1 MPLIELLRPQQRDWL
16 GKLRRRLANRELMR
30 RLRADINRKL
40 LCPGVDLPPIE
51 AGTCGRF
58 IAPESSRCIRCHNRR
73 MWLLKYGFNQ
83 AEVIVTVLL
92 ETAAAEDEARQDAG
106 AAVHMSGAVPLLD
119 DLSVFDPCLR
129 W

>member
-16 GKLRRRLANRELMR
+16 RKLRKRIANRVLMR
-30 RLRADINRKL
+30 RVRADLVRKL
-40 LCPGVDLPPIE
+40 LCPGVDLPIE
-51 AGTCGRF
+51 AGTCGRL

-73 MWLLKYGFNQ
+73 MWLVKYGLNR
-83 AEVIVTVLL
+83 AEVAVTILL
-92 ETAAAEDEARQDAG
+92 EAAAAEDDARQDAG
-106 AAVHMSGAVPLLD
+106 AAAQMPDAVPLLD